1 MIRHW
6 LIKSKE
12 GEKYFIPSWGSY
24 YVTHIINR
32 YKQERFHINIVR
44 PFKSMIIHGLIYDTF
59 FTLRFVFANFYYFMM
74 VRFLHYY
81 RLKLGWRRVLEDCLK
96 ELTLFQDYETIT
108 RSFFQENEEAK
119 VLIVGHTH
127 APVYREFI
135 DKTVFINTG
144 TWQKMVSLSLEPE
157 TTSQLTYAK
166 VEIFNEV
173 ENINEFEENVSVS
186 LKSWAPQRVLPYHE
200 FR

>member
-1 MIRHW
+1 M
-6 LIKSKE
+6 
-12 GEKYFIPSWGSY
+12 
-24 YVTHIINR
+24 
-32 YKQERFHINIVR
+32 
-44 PFKSMIIHGLIYDTF
+44 
-59 FTLRFVFANFYYFMM
+59 
-74 VRFLHYY
+74 
-81 RLKLGWRRVLEDCLK
+81 
-96 ELTLFQDYETIT
+96 
-108 RSFFQENEEAK
+108 
-119 VLIVGHTH
+119 IVGHTH